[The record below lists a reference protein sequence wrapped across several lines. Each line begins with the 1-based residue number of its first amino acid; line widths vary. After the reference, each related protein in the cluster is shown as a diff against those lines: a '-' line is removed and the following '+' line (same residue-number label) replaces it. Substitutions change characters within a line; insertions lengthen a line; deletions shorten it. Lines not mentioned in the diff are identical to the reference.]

1 MKILFYQWKAYLFED
16 VYQTLLSMGHE
27 VTLLNEQ
34 LKNIEEDA
42 AYTEMLRSRLMEESF
57 DFLFS
62 INFSPVLATAC
73 HDADTLYVSWS
84 CDSPLLAMYHEAI
97 FYPTNVIFLFDQSNV
112 AEFKRL
118 GVTNLHHLPLAV
130 HTERLSAQI
139 ACREKIYPVSFVGNL
154 YEHNSFD
161 EIAPNLPPYLY
172 GYLEC
177 AMEAQ
182 LRVSGGNLL
191 EELLT
196 EEICGMLEEL
206 TDYHQSE
213 KSFAGIKALFA
224 NTVLGFKTASL
235 KRIRSLGALAYFL
248 KQDNMV
254 PQPAVHLFTESTAQE
269 LPGVCLHPPV
279 DYLKEMPQIF
289 HDSAVNLNFTIPGIR
304 TGIPL
309 RVWDIL
315 GSGGFALTNY
325 QPELEQYFTF
335 GKELDVFEDTGE
347 LLEKAAFYLKH
358 EELRQKIA
366 GQGQQLVSRE
376 HNYGVRLK
384 ELFAVLKQYLF

>member
-1 MKILFYQWKAYLFED
+1 MKILFYKWRAYPFED
-16 VYQTLLSMGHE
+16 VYQTLLVMGHE
-27 VTLLNEQ
+27 VMLLDEP
-34 LKNIEEDA
+34 LANIEEDA
-42 AYTEMLRSRLMEESF
+42 AYTEMLRNRLMAEGF

-118 GVTNLHHLPLAV
+118 GVTGLHYLPLAV
-130 HTERLSAQI
+130 HTDRLSSQVVN
-139 ACREKIYPVSFVGNL
+139 REIIYPVSFVGNL

-161 EIAPNLPPYLY
+161 EIAPSLPPYLY

-182 LRVSGGNLL
+182 IRVSGGNLL
-191 EELLT
+191 EGLLT

-213 KSFAGIKALFA
+213 KAFASIKALFA
-224 NTVLGFKTASL
+224 NTVLGFKAASL
-235 KRIRSLGALAYFL
+235 KRTRSLSALAHFL
-248 KQDNMV
+248 KQEDSV
-254 PQPAVHLFTESTAQE
+254 PQPAVHLFTEPTSLE
-269 LPGVCLHPPV
+269 IPGVYFHPHV
-279 DYLKEMPQIF
+279 DYRAEMPQIF

-325 QPELEQYFTF
+325 QPEMEQYFTF
-335 GKELDVFEDTGE
+335 GEELDIFEDMGE
-347 LLEKAAFYLKH
+347 MLEKTAFYLEH
-358 EELRQKIA
+358 QELRQKIA
-366 GQGQQLVSRE
+366 GKGQRLVSRE
-376 HNYGVRLK
+376 HSYEVRLE
-384 ELFAVLKQYLF
+384 ELFAILKEYL